1 MKPAPPVSFGAHLK
15 SLREAAGFTQEEL
28 ASIAGLSVHAVSA
41 LERGERRRPQFDT
54 VRSLSSALELPA
66 PVRDA
71 LLASARLPGSAP
83 AANEP
88 AGPSMPLPLTTLVGR
103 EDDVATLRQWLTDP
117 DVRLITL
124 IGPGGVGKTR
134 LALELARVT
143 ADEKLAR
150 VVFVALAA
158 IRDQGFVAS
167 AVAEAFGL
175 GDAASLDLPRR
186 ARAVC
191 GAYPVLLVLD
201 NFEQVLAAASLV
213 ADLIAAVSSLQIVV
227 TSRAPLHVRGE
238 RAYTVGTL
246 AIGSQA
252 DTLGAPAVRLF
263 VERIQDVQ
271 PEFEITEANS
281 PTIAA
286 ICSRLDALPL
296 ALELAAPWMKV
307 LTPGGLLNKLERG
320 GLPSVAGPRD
330 LPERQQTM
338 NATVAWSYQL
348 LDATEQRAFRRFGA
362 LPGLFPVDAAAEVL
376 AGRERAKGTD
386 EALDAIATLLDK
398 SLLLRSE
405 SSVVA
410 TCPLF
415 YMLETVRAYAANE
428 LISSNERDAAMEG
441 LVRYCTAEATLAA
454 EGLVGPAQI
463 EWLDRVRE
471 DLDSYRAALAWLIAD
486 GRGAEASGIAW
497 PLLFFWLIRGHATE
511 GLRWFEQILRIPS
524 LPPAAEARARMGA
537 AGMLHT
543 QRAFANARLHLT
555 RALTLAR
562 ESDDR
567 DVNPVAA
574 WMFGHIEHADGNL
587 TAAQDWFTRS
597 RDGFRDVPSHWGRGG
612 ALSGLA
618 WVALA
623 TGDREGA
630 DRLVVEAASSFGQA
644 GPWFLALGLYIRVV
658 LTLQRGNA
666 DEVIAL
672 MRQSLIRVRQTQD
685 RFGVV
690 YGMVPLAAAAALKGD
705 YAWVAR
711 ILGARD
717 AITERA
723 GTVLIDPVMRDL
735 SAQIESEARTQ
746 LGADGWAQSH
756 ADGRRSSIDSMLED
770 IERVIG
776 QPSPVE

>member
-1 MKPAPPVSFGAHLK
+1 MKLAPPVSFGAHLK

-348 LDATEQRAFRRFGA
+348 LDATEQRAFRCFGA

-735 SAQIESEARTQ
+735 GAQIESEARTQ

>member
-735 SAQIESEARTQ
+735 GAQIESEARTQ

-770 IERVIG
+770 IERAIG

>member
-348 LDATEQRAFRRFGA
+348 LDATEQRAFRCFGA

-735 SAQIESEARTQ
+735 GAQIESEARTQ

>member
-348 LDATEQRAFRRFGA
+348 LDATEQRAFRCFGA

-735 SAQIESEARTQ
+735 GAQIESEARTQ

-770 IERVIG
+770 IERAIG

>member
-1 MKPAPPVSFGAHLK
+1 MKLAPPVSFGAHLK

>member
-415 YMLETVRAYAANE
+415 YMLDTVRAYAANE

-735 SAQIESEARTQ
+735 GAQIESEARTQ

-770 IERVIG
+770 IERAIG

>member
-103 EDDVATLRQWLTDP
+103 EDDVATLRQWLTEP

>member
-1 MKPAPPVSFGAHLK
+1 MKPAPRVSFGAHLK

-175 GDAASLDLPRR
+175 GDAAALDLPRR

-201 NFEQVLAAASLV
+201 NFEQVLAAASFV

-410 TCPLF
+410 TCPL
-415 YMLETVRAYAANE
+415 YDMLETVRAYAANE

-723 GTVLIDPVMRDL
+723 GTVLIDPVMRDVG
-735 SAQIESEARTQ
+735 AQIESEARTQ

-776 QPSPVE
+776 QPSHVE

>member
-415 YMLETVRAYAANE
+415 YMLDTVRAYAANE

>member
-307 LTPGGLLNKLERG
+307 LTPGGLLNTLERG

-735 SAQIESEARTQ
+735 GAQIESEARTQ

>member
-271 PEFEITEANS
+271 PEFEVTEANS

-735 SAQIESEARTQ
+735 GAQIESEARTQ

-770 IERVIG
+770 IERAIG

>member
-1 MKPAPPVSFGAHLK
+1 MKLAPPVSFGAHLK

-690 YGMVPLAAAAALKGD
+690 YGMIPLAAAAALKGD

>member
-1 MKPAPPVSFGAHLK
+1 
-15 SLREAAGFTQEEL
+15 
-28 ASIAGLSVHAVSA
+28 
-41 LERGERRRPQFDT
+41 
-54 VRSLSSALELPA
+54 
-66 PVRDA
+66 
-71 LLASARLPGSAP
+71 
-83 AANEP
+83 
-88 AGPSMPLPLTTLVGR
+88 
-103 EDDVATLRQWLTDP
+103 
-117 DVRLITL
+117 
-124 IGPGGVGKTR
+124 
-134 LALELARVT
+134 
-143 ADEKLAR
+143 
-150 VVFVALAA
+150 
-158 IRDQGFVAS
+158 
-167 AVAEAFGL
+167 
-175 GDAASLDLPRR
+175 
-186 ARAVC
+186 
-191 GAYPVLLVLD
+191 
-201 NFEQVLAAASLV
+201 
-213 ADLIAAVSSLQIVV
+213 
-227 TSRAPLHVRGE
+227 
-238 RAYTVGTL
+238 
-246 AIGSQA
+246 
-252 DTLGAPAVRLF
+252 
-263 VERIQDVQ
+263 
-271 PEFEITEANS
+271 
-281 PTIAA
+281 
-286 ICSRLDALPL
+286 
-296 ALELAAPWMKV
+296 
-307 LTPGGLLNKLERG
+307 
-320 GLPSVAGPRD
+320 
-330 LPERQQTM
+330 
-338 NATVAWSYQL
+338 
-348 LDATEQRAFRRFGA
+348 
-362 LPGLFPVDAAAEVL
+362 
-376 AGRERAKGTD
+376 
-386 EALDAIATLLDK
+386 
-398 SLLLRSE
+398 
-405 SSVVA
+405 
-410 TCPLF
+410 
-415 YMLETVRAYAANE
+415 MLETVRAYAANE

>member
-307 LTPGGLLNKLERG
+307 LTPGGLLNTLERG

-348 LDATEQRAFRRFGA
+348 LDATEQRAFRCFGA
-362 LPGLFPVDAAAEVL
+362 LPGLFPVAAAAEVL

-735 SAQIESEARTQ
+735 GAQIESEARTQ